1 MFDKPMICGIHGELK
16 PDEIWVEK
24 SKTGYSRRCKRCRQA
39 ARNRWALKR
48 SQVVCEVHG
57 ILAAEDMYADGRCKA
72 CMRDKYKEYKE
83 ENNEKLKEKNKR
95 NNAKRVNKDPSR
107 DYKKE
112 YQDKKER
119 HGKLYSLH
127 KQCKMHKMEL
137 QDYFDMVTAQDN
149 KCAICGNEETRI
161 CGVSKDVN
169 RLCIDHCHTTKK
181 VRSLLCHSC
190 NTGIG
195 KFKESEELLMKA
207 IEYLRKHNGNRE
219 R

>member
-1 MFDKPMICGIHGELK
+1 MFDKSKICGIHGVLTPEETL
-16 PDEIWVEK
+16 VEK
-24 SKTGYSRRCKRCRQA
+24 SKSGYARRCKKCREA

-48 SQVVCEVHG
+48 SEIACPFHG
-57 ILAAEDMYADGRCKA
+57 ELTLDDMYADGRCKA
-72 CMRDKYKEYKE
+72 CVRDKYKEYKE
-83 ENNEKLKEKNKR
+83 ENKEKLKEKNRKSNEKR
-95 NNAKRVNKDPSR
+95 KNKDINR

-127 KQCKMHKMEL
+127 KQCKSHKMEL

-161 CGVSKDVN
+161 CGVSKNVN
-169 RLCIDHCHTTKK
+169 RLCIDHCHETKK
-181 VRSLLCHSC
+181 VRELLCHSC

-195 KFKESEELLMKA
+195 KFKENEELLMKA
-207 IEYLRKHNGNRE
+207 MEYLRKHNADR
-219 R
+219 